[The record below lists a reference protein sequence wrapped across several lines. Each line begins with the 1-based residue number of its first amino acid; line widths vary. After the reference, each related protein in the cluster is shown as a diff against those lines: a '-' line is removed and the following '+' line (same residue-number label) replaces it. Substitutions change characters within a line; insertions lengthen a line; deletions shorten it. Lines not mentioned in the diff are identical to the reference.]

1 MTDQQ
6 AMPPPAKLRPQLS
19 PDLVVEAAAKVLERD
34 GFDGLTM
41 RAVAAELKVQAPALY
56 WHFPNKDALQVA
68 LFDHLMADLVF
79 DLEGRD
85 WREDVYRI
93 AQQLR
98 DHLLSRRDAAQLLPH
113 GFFVGPNILAQ
124 AETLLGVLLG
134 AGLTTRDAAYAMSTG
149 FSYVVSWVIGEAD
162 LVARR
167 ATGHDER
174 RPGPRPA
181 GHRRLSQLRPGD
193 ERLRGRR
200 GHREPVRLRPQL
212 PDRRL
217 RAADPQALISG
228 PACCARR
235 TASA

>member
-6 AMPPPAKLRPQLS
+6 AMPPSAKLRPQLS

-167 ATGHDER
+167 ATGHDGNDDLARALLATGAFPNFAQVMSAFADGGDIESQFAFGLNCLIAGFEQLIPR
-174 RPGPRPA
+174 R
-181 GHRRLSQLRPGD
+181 
-193 ERLRGRR
+193 
-200 GHREPVRLRPQL
+200 
-212 PDRRL
+212 
-217 RAADPQALISG
+217 
-228 PACCARR
+228 
-235 TASA
+235 